1 MNIRK
6 PLCRTSCT
14 PYAGLLLQA
23 FIVRGPCSGP
33 LQVSLIQDC
42 FCHINHWHIHV
53 CAYIYILIFILAC
66 YHYSSISMGH
76 LSPSR
81 EAAKTPNTNL
91 GICHY
96 SVGSGSPFRLT
107 LSRLVTFR
115 RTFIWRTKHPPEWRW
130 PPVLF
135 IFRRQFIF
143 KVLPK
148 EGLVEIGTFTC
159 VHFILVQ
166 GDNESL
172 VQFYVPAH
180 TTMLDPEPW
189 TIRKRYVMF
198 AYPNLGDPSIA
209 LLERSHSFVAELMS
223 TEAIARVLHYGFRE
237 WIEPQ

>member
-1 MNIRK
+1 MVIDVI
-6 PLCRTSCT
+6 TQT
-14 PYAGLLLQA
+14 PWERWWLHDQHAIFKLRLVPFL
-23 FIVRGPCSGP
+23 FFGP
-33 LQVSLIQDC
+33 L
-42 FCHINHWHIHV
+42 
-53 CAYIYILIFILAC
+53 
-66 YHYSSISMGH
+66 
-76 LSPSR
+76 LSR
-81 EAAKTPNTNL
+81 LRFT
-91 GICHY
+91 
-96 SVGSGSPFRLT
+96 FRLT
-107 LSRLVTFR
+107 LSRLATFR
-115 RTFIWRTKHPPEWRW
+115 RTFTWRTKHPPEWRW
-130 PPVLF
+130 PPVVF

-159 VHFILVQ
+159 VHLILVQ